1 MRSFDEILTAI
12 RADFVANLVLQNAY
26 EIDPEKTFKEQF
38 SQMSIESALTYI
50 VASAIYLHEK
60 IVGDKASELE
70 SKIADEYPFTKDW
83 YKRQFLAFQLGDKLA
98 FDDAEQKFQYPA
110 IDASKQIVKF
120 VAIREREVEGVTK
133 LHVYATTSDKAALTA
148 EQLEAFK
155 SYAKQVG
162 AAGTHFQFTSLN
174 PDQLELNLVVTYNPQ
189 LLGNNGE
196 SLADGT
202 NAVNLAIAAYLD
214 GIRYSGMFNR
224 TKCID
229 AVQNATGVL
238 DAVLGEVKM
247 NGETVNTQSFESPSG
262 FFNAQTINVTYTAG
276 NADDY

>member
-1 MRSFDEILTAI
+1 MRSFEEILSAI
-12 RADFVANLVLQNAY
+12 RADFVANLTLQNVY
-26 EIDPEKTFKEQF
+26 EIDPEKTFEEQF
-38 SQMSIESALTYI
+38 SQISLESALTYI
-50 VASAIYLHEK
+50 VASAIYLHEM
-60 IVGDKASELE
+60 IVNDKATELE
-70 SKIADEYPFTKDW
+70 NKIADEYPFTKNW

-98 FDDAEQKFQYPA
+98 FNEAEKKFQYPA
-110 IDASKQIVKF
+110 IDASKQVVKF
-120 VAIREREVEGVTK
+120 VAIREREIEGVSK
-133 LHVYATTSDKAALTA
+133 LHVYATTTDKAALVA

-155 SYAKQVG
+155 GYAKQIG

-189 LLGNNGE
+189 LLGNSGDTLVD
-196 SLADGT
+196 ST
-202 NAVNLAIAAYLD
+202 NTVNLAIAAYLD

-262 FFNAQTINVTYTAG
+262 FFNAQTITITYTAG